1 MALAGAGLRV
11 DGDQRLVD
19 DLQDGRAIVTQ
30 ILALGQ
36 DPEVPE
42 RADETRIVGQQI
54 GGPDGPDRMAIT
66 LLQQQPDQ
74 SGGVCGFHCLPAF
87 RE

>member
-1 MALAGAGLRV
+1 MAFAGAGLRI
-11 DGDQRLVD
+11 DGDQRIVD
-19 DLQDGRAIVTQ
+19 DLQDGRAIVAQ

-42 RADETRIVGQQI
+42 RADETQIVGQQI
-54 GGPDGPDRMAIT
+54 CGPDGADRMAIT
-66 LLQQQPDQ
+66 LPQQQPDQ
-74 SGGVCGFHCLPAF
+74 FGGVCGFHCLPAS